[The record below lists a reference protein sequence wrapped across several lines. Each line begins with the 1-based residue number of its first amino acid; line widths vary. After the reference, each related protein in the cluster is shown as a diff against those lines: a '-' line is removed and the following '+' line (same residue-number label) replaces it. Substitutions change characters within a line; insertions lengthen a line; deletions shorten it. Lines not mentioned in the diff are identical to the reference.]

1 MWGAEPRELSL
12 LYVLAYVAGAGN
24 ARTPG
29 SFARLIGTP
38 RAAQERRLVGG
49 SQLIAERVAERLG
62 RRVLLEAPVRRIVR
76 DADGVQVSAGGMTV
90 RARRAIVA
98 VPPVLAAEIRY
109 VPALPASKRAIL
121 RAMGPGSLSKAEAV
135 YPRPFWRDAQLS
147 GQAVSDV
154 GIARSV
160 FDNSPPDGS
169 VGVLFSFIGGARH
182 REWKALAPA
191 VRRARVLEDFV
202 RFFGDAAG
210 SPVQYLEHDWTRERW
225 TRGCPVGH
233 LAPGV
238 LRRHGPALRQ
248 PTGRLHWA
256 GTETS
261 DYWLGYMDGAVRA
274 GERAAAE
281 VLARLR

>member
-1 MWGAEPRELSL
+1 
-12 LYVLAYVAGAGN
+12 
-24 ARTPG
+24 
-29 SFARLIGTP
+29 
-38 RAAQERRLVGG
+38 
-49 SQLIAERVAERLG
+49 
-62 RRVLLEAPVRRIVR
+62 VR
-76 DADGVQVSAGGMTV
+76 DADGVQVIAGGMAV
-90 RARRAIVA
+90 RARRAIIA
-98 VPPVLAAEIRY
+98 VPPVLAAEIHH

-121 RAMGPGSLSKAEAV
+121 RAMEPGSLSKAEAV

-147 GQAVSDV
+147 GQAASDV
-154 GIARSV
+154 GVARSL

-182 REWKALAPA
+182 TEWKALAPA

-210 SPVQYLEHDWTRERW
+210 GPIQYLEHDWTGERW

-248 PTGRLHWA
+248 PTGRVHWA